1 MKIGIFGGSFNPVH
15 KMHENIA
22 KELIK
27 KGIVDKVIFVP
38 TGSKYKQKNNLLDD
52 KYRYEMLKLI
62 ASKYENIE
70 VSDYELK
77 DELVYTYQ
85 TLSHFKDEYK
95 ECEIYFI
102 CGTDNLTYMDVWKNG
117 EYILENYK
125 IIIIK
130 RNTDKIDN
138 ILTRLDKYKDNFIIT
153 DIEED
158 DISSSKIRE
167 DLKNGLDNDMIDEG
181 VKEYIK
187 ENHLYQK

>member
-38 TGSKYKQKNNLLDD
+38 TGSKYKQKNNLLED
-52 KYRYEMLKLI
+52 KHRYEMLKLI

-85 TLSHFKDEYK
+85 TLIHFKDEYK
-95 ECEIYFI
+95 
-102 CGTDNLTYMDVWKNG
+102 
-117 EYILENYK
+117 
-125 IIIIK
+125 
-130 RNTDKIDN
+130 
-138 ILTRLDKYKDNFIIT
+138 
-153 DIEED
+153 
-158 DISSSKIRE
+158 
-167 DLKNGLDNDMIDEG
+167 
-181 VKEYIK
+181 
-187 ENHLYQK
+187 